1 MKIQQTERKSCSV
14 TNLNTLTSMLPSFLS
29 GVAHDLNNMTFNA
42 RIYSI
47 MDN

>member
-14 TNLNTLTSMLPSFLS
+14 TNLNTLTSMLASFS
-29 GVAHDLNNMTFNA
+29 HDLNNITFNA
-42 RIYSI
+42 HIYSI